1 MSDALLI
8 VNDAELTIADESSV
22 LARSPGYATVYDG
35 ELLLGDA
42 AYAKARL
49 NPTQSHSQFWQQ
61 LSPEALPD
69 GSSTVARHADLVYA
83 HLMALWQAA
92 SEQQSLSRIALVVAG
107 DVSKAQLGLLLG
119 ICKQVGIPIR
129 ALVSDALLA
138 AQQPAEGQLAY
149 LDLHLHRS
157 VYTPLEQSSELTAT
171 KTSSDKRLGLA
182 RFQEAFANAVADCF
196 VRNTRFDPMHSALTE
211 QAVYNELENNLEPLR
226 TDVSAALNITHGEVA
241 YAAELRRDH
250 LFASA
255 GDLYDRLI
263 KQIESSRNPGQ
274 PLTVLTSQRIAGLP
288 GLGDLIQAMDDVDIQ
303 QTDAR
308 TMAEVAASMN
318 VMNST
323 EGTLRMIAR
332 RPWETITRE
341 QPRVAPATSTQR
353 PTHLLMNAKATAIS
367 SEPLLVGTSVGE
379 NQRGLAISSRY
390 PGVSREHFSLRQI
403 GKQVF
408 IEDLSTYGT
417 FVNGAKIQGRTEVF
431 IGDHIRIG
439 NPGAELMLIA
449 VEQT

>member
-1 MSDALLI
+1 M
-8 VNDAELTIADESSV
+8 
-22 LARSPGYATVYDG
+22 
-35 ELLLGDA
+35 
-42 AYAKARL
+42 
-49 NPTQSHSQFWQQ
+49 
-61 LSPEALPD
+61 
-69 GSSTVARHADLVYA
+69 
-83 HLMALWQAA
+83 
-92 SEQQSLSRIALVVAG
+92 
-107 DVSKAQLGLLLG
+107 
-119 ICKQVGIPIR
+119 
-129 ALVSDALLA
+129 
-138 AQQPAEGQLAY
+138 
-149 LDLHLHRS
+149 
-157 VYTPLEQSSELTAT
+157 
-171 KTSSDKRLGLA
+171 
-182 RFQEAFANAVADCF
+182 
-196 VRNTRFDPMHSALTE
+196 
-211 QAVYNELENNLEPLR
+211 
-226 TDVSAALNITHGEVA
+226 A

-274 PLTVLTSQRIAGLP
+274 PLTVLTSRRIAGLP
-288 GLGDLIQAMDDVDIQ
+288 GLGDLIQAMDDVDIR
-303 QTDAR
+303 QTDAQS
-308 TMAEVAASMN
+308 MAEVAVSLN
-318 VMNST
+318 VMNAT

-449 VEQT
+449 VEQS